1 MKLKKVTVIG
11 PGYVGFP
18 LACAIAKSG
27 KYEVYGFDL
36 DPLKVEKVNNH
47 ISPIEDIQQSS

>member
-11 PGYVGFP
+11 LGYVGFP

-27 KYEVYGFDL
+27 KYEEYVKNDFLDLRFRSLIGF
-36 DPLKVEKVNNH
+36 P
-47 ISPIEDIQQSS
+47 